1 MESPCSSTRCYEL
14 GGCMLMYRQP
24 LCGGLG
30 HHGTS
35 RRCEQFY
42 DMYGQRVGDTPA
54 VNLDPAV
61 YTPCTSHQ
69 GHEHWMHYVKLLQY
83 SSIVHV
89 EYKYLQSD
97 LLREFGCPVE

>member
-1 MESPCSSTRCYEL
+1 MVSLYSSTRCYEL
-14 GGCMLMYRQP
+14 GGCMLLYRQP

-30 HHGTS
+30 RYGTS

-61 YTPCTSHQ
+61 YTPRTSHQ
-69 GHEHWMHYVKLLQY
+69 GHDHWMHNVKLLQY
-83 SSIVHV
+83 SSIVDV
-89 EYKYLQSD
+89 EYKYLQ
-97 LLREFGCPVE
+97 LGPQHEFVILG